1 MFFFPL
7 KSIAFFLCLYCLSLV
22 WYCFFANSKSIRWAL
37 RSLSYFWAFHLHI
50 TALVSVW
57 DIDINREK
65 NLFLLGFFHIPPY
78 LCWILTLCPCL
89 DSSWQVSLPSLY
101 ILQRCTGQWGGGSGG
116 RSLYRDTNSVFGS
129 RLVVGS
135 VLFLWS
141 WKSWRLCFR
150 KYILK
155 DITLE
160 FCKIFLWLKR
170 LKHNPRLF
178 IM

>member
-1 MFFFPL
+1 MVFFFFFPEVHCIL
-7 KSIAFFLCLYCLSLV
+7 SVPVCLSLV

-50 TALVSVW
+50 TVLVSVW

-65 NLFLLGFFHIPPY
+65 NLFLLGFFHIPPC
-78 LCWILTLCPCL
+78 LCWILTLCPCM
-89 DSSWQVSLPSLY
+89 DSSWQISLPSLY
-101 ILQRCTGQWGGGSGG
+101 ISQRWTGQWGWGSRGH
-116 RSLYRDTNSVFGS
+116 SLYRDTNSVFGS

-150 KYILK
+150 KY
-155 DITLE
+155 
-160 FCKIFLWLKR
+160 FIF
-170 LKHNPRLF
+170 
-178 IM
+178 